1 MRGVTALKK
10 KKITDLLIFIVSAE
24 LIGVLSAILSGSFSQ
39 TYLSLERPPLS
50 PPGWVFPVVWGI
62 LYAVMGI
69 SAYLVYI
76 SQGSQRQR
84 SNALK
89 IYTLQLFFNFLWS
102 IIFFRFELYT
112 VALIDIILL
121 DFAVVVMTVLF
132 YRLSKAAGYM
142 NIPYLI
148 WLLFATYLNAGVV
161 ILN

>member
-24 LIGVLSAILSGSFSQ
+24 LVGVLSALLSGSFSE
-39 TYLSLERPPLS
+39 TYLSLEKPPYS
-50 PPGWVFPVVWGI
+50 PPGWIFPVVWGI

-69 SAYLVYI
+69 SAYLVHV
-76 SQGSQRQR
+76 SQGSQWKR

-89 IYTLQLFFNFLWS
+89 VYALQLFFNFLWS

-121 DFAVVVMTVLF
+121 DFAAALMTVLF
-132 YRLSKAAGYM
+132 YRLSKAAGLI